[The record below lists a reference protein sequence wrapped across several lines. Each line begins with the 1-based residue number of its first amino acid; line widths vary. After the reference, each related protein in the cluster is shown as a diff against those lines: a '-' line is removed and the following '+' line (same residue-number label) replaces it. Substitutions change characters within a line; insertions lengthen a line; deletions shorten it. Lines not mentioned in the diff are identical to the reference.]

1 MKQVLVFAGSNSKES
16 INKKLAIYA
25 STFIKDL
32 KIKILDLNDFEL
44 PIYSEQHQNDLG
56 IPEKAIVFY
65 NTIKHSE
72 GIILSL
78 AEHNGA
84 YTAAFKNLFDWI
96 SVKDG
101 KFWSDIPMLLMA
113 TSPGSRGGKSV
124 LDIAKSRFPYMGG
137 NIIESFSLPSFGD
150 NFKENKI
157 IDSNLN
163 DDLKLKVR
171 ALESFITK

>member
-44 PIYSEQHQNDLG
+44 PIYSEQHQNELG

-65 NTIKHSE
+65 NTIKQSA

-84 YTAAFKNLFDWI
+84 YTAAFKNLFDWM

-113 TSPGSRGGKSV
+113 TSPGARGGKSV

-137 NIIESFSLPSFGD
+137 NIIDSFSLPSFGD

-163 DDLKLKVR
+163 DDLKLKVI

>member
-1 MKQVLVFAGSNSKES
+1 MKQVLVFAGSNSNKS

-44 PIYSEQHQNDLG
+44 PIFSEQHQTDFG
-56 IPEKAIVFY
+56 VPENATAFLS
-65 NTIKHSE
+65 NIKHSE

-84 YTAAFKNLFDWI
+84 YTAAFKNLFDWM

-101 KFWSDIPMLLMA
+101 KLWSDIPMLLLA
-113 TSPGSRGGKSV
+113 TSPGTRGGKSV
-124 LDIAKSRFPYMGG
+124 LEIAKSRFPYMGG
-137 NIIESFSLPSFGD
+137 NIIDSFSLPLFSD

-157 IDSNLN
+157 INSDLN
-163 DDLKLKVR
+163 EVLKLKVKS
-171 ALESFITK
+171 LESFLTK

>member
-44 PIYSEQHQNDLG
+44 PIYSEQHQNDFG

-65 NTIKHSE
+65 TIKHSE

-84 YTAAFKNLFDWI
+84 YTAAFKNLFDWM

-113 TSPGSRGGKSV
+113 TSPGARGGKSV
-124 LDIAKSRFPYMGG
+124 LDIAESRFPYMGG
-137 NIIESFSLPSFGD
+137 NIIDSFSLPSFGD

-163 DDLKLKVR
+163 DDLKLRVR

>member
-44 PIYSEQHQNDLG
+44 PIYSEQHQTVFG
-56 IPEKAIVFY
+56 IPEKAMAFLS
-65 NTIKHSE
+65 TIKQSE

-84 YTAAFKNLFDWI
+84 YTAAFKNLFDWM

-101 KFWSDIPMLLMA
+101 KLWSDVPMLLMA
-113 TSPGSRGGKSV
+113 TSPGARGGKSV

-137 NIIESFSLPSFGD
+137 NIIDSFSLPSFGD

-171 ALESFITK
+171 ALESFLIK

>member
-25 STFIKDL
+25 STFIKHL
-32 KIKILDLNDFEL
+32 KIKTLDLNDFEL
-44 PIYSEQHQNDLG
+44 PIYSEQHQNDFG

-65 NTIKHSE
+65 NTIKQSE

-137 NIIESFSLPSFGD
+137 NIIDSFSLPSFGD

-163 DDLKLKVR
+163 DDLKLKVI
-171 ALESFITK
+171 ALESFIIK

>member
-1 MKQVLVFAGSNSKES
+1 MNQVLVFAGSNSNKS

-25 STFIKDL
+25 STFIKNL

-44 PIYSEQHQNDLG
+44 PIYSEQHQTDFG
-56 IPEKAIVFY
+56 IPENAIEFLSNIKA
-65 NTIKHSE
+65 SE

-84 YTAAFKNLFDWI
+84 YTAAFKNLFDWM

-101 KFWSDIPMLLMA
+101 KLWSDIPMLLLA
-113 TSPGSRGGKSV
+113 TSPGTRGGKSV
-124 LDIAKSRFPYMGG
+124 LEIAKSRFPYMGG
-137 NIIESFSLPSFGD
+137 NIIDTFSLPLFSD

-157 IDSNLN
+157 INSDLN
-163 DDLKLKVR
+163 EVLKLKVKS
-171 ALESFITK
+171 LESFLTK

>member
-1 MKQVLVFAGSNSKES
+1 MKQVLVFAGSNSNKS

-44 PIYSEQHQNDLG
+44 PIYSEQHQTDFG
-56 IPEKAIVFY
+56 IPENAIEFLS
-65 NTIKHSE
+65 NIKHSE

-84 YTAAFKNLFDWI
+84 YTAAFKNLFDWM

-101 KFWSDIPMLLMA
+101 KLWSDIPMLLLA
-113 TSPGSRGGKSV
+113 TSPGTRGGKSV
-124 LDIAKSRFPYMGG
+124 LEIAKSRFPYMGG
-137 NIIESFSLPSFGD
+137 NIIDTFSLPLFSD

-157 IDSNLN
+157 INSDLN
-163 DDLKLKVR
+163 EVLKLKVKS
-171 ALESFITK
+171 LESFLTK

>member
-16 INKKLAIYA
+16 INKRLAIYA

-44 PIYSEQHQNDLG
+44 PIYSEQHQTDFG
-56 IPEKAIVFY
+56 IPEKAIDFY
-65 NTIKHSE
+65 NAIKQSE

-84 YTAAFKNLFDWI
+84 YTAAFKNLFDWM

-113 TSPGSRGGKSV
+113 TSPGTRGGKSV

-137 NIIESFSLPSFGD
+137 NIIDSFSLPSFGD